1 MHGDGVW
8 KLLEKARMIL
18 FNSLAFAKALYQ
30 KMQNAHGLD
39 RYILHQKAIV
49 ASV

>member
-8 KLLEKARMIL
+8 GLLEEARMIL
-18 FNSLAFAKALYQ
+18 FNSLAFVKALYQ
-30 KMQNAHGLD
+30 KMQNAHRLD
-39 RYILHQKAIV
+39 SYILHRRAIV